1 VSKVDR
7 NAPKRSTASE
17 ARYSLFE
24 FERDF
29 PDDAAALD
37 YLFRARWPE
46 GVTCPTEKRV
56 TKHYRDRSRPAYSC
70 EFCGHRVYPMAGT
83 IFQDSATSLRLW
95 FYAIYLMAS
104 TRCGIS
110 AKQIERELGVTYKT
124 AWRMFNKIR
133 STLSQDGLT
142 VGGTVEMDEAY
153 IGGKRM
159 WMSNARKREMKATD
173 WRMNKTPVVG
183 LAERGKDGK
192 HGRMLAL
199 VSPDIGTIRM
209 MQHVERRVLPA
220 STVFTDEFTS
230 YEGLGVRGYTHK
242 RVRHQQNVYV
252 IGEVHTNTVEGFWS
266 LLKRGI
272 SGVYHGV
279 STKHLQAYVDEYV
292 FRYNN
297 RGSDMFRAFL
307 GRVLDAAKLSESPA

>member
-1 VSKVDR
+1 MSKVDR

-29 PDDAAALD
+29 PDDAAAVD

-46 GVTCPTEKRV
+46 GVTCPTEKRI
-56 TKHYRDRSRPAYSC
+56 TKHYRDKARPAYSC

-124 AWRMFNKIR
+124 AWRMFNRIR
-133 STLSQDGLT
+133 STLAQDETPL
-142 VGGTVEMDEAY
+142 GGEVEMDEAF
-153 IGGKRM
+153 IGGAAK
-159 WMSNARKREMKATD
+159 
-173 WRMNKTPVVG
+173 WR
-183 LAERGKDGK
+183 K
-192 HGRMLAL
+192 HGLPTGVGGAHAGKAVVFGMAQRKAGGKNPRLRVMVTPDPGAL
-199 VSPDIGTIRM
+199 SLMPK
-209 MQHVERRVLPA
+209 VETRVLPA
-220 STVFTDEFTS
+220 STVYTDEWKA
-230 YEGLGVRGYTHK
+230 YDGLAKRGYVHK
-242 RVRHQQNVYV
+242 RIRHRQRVYV
-252 IGEVHTNTVEGFWS
+252 AGEIHTNTIEGFWS
-266 LLKRGI
+266 LLRRGL

-279 STKHLQAYVDEYV
+279 STKHLQSYVDEYV

-297 RGSDMFRAFL
+297 RGRDMFRAFL
-307 GRVLDAAKLSESPA
+307 ACVLDAAKPSESPA